1 MELSEECH
9 CDYWDLQSYLE
20 GRDSDVV
27 KALDIISQGR
37 FLKSIDDVLFDD
49 FKDQVDGNVI
59 ALLQRELSKNL
70 KVKNYPYVEQICQMM
85 MVIDPLDE
93 EALKA
98 MVRVLRKQKRVEEA
112 IVLYSNYCS
121 EYKKLND
128 EDYSTPFKNL

>member
-1 MELSEECH
+1 
-9 CDYWDLQSYLE
+9 
-20 GRDSDVV
+20 
-27 KALDIISQGR
+27 
-37 FLKSIDDVLFDD
+37 
-49 FKDQVDGNVI
+49 
-59 ALLQRELSKNL
+59 
-70 KVKNYPYVEQICQMM
+70 

>member
-1 MELSEECH
+1 M
-9 CDYWDLQSYLE
+9 
-20 GRDSDVV
+20 